1 MEYVLLGLLA
11 TIAIILVSAGIK
23 VVPQSETRV
32 IERLGRF
39 HSVLSPGINIIWPF
53 IDKPKMIYTR
63 RVDTI
68 GGGLSFASHR
78 PVR

>member
-39 HSVLSPGINIIWPF
+39 HSVLSPGINIIWPSSTS
-53 IDKPKMIYTR
+53 PK
-63 RVDTI
+63 
-68 GGGLSFASHR
+68 
-78 PVR
+78 

>member
-63 RVDTI
+63 RVDTV
-68 GGGLSFASHR
+68 LQLR
-78 PVR
+78 LL